1 MKLLISS
8 VVIALKSIAGNKLRN
23 SLTVLGIVLGVFT
36 ISTLLSL
43 AFGVREEVTK
53 QIEDLGSNLIAVV
66 PGKLNA
72 SGGGFNPSA
81 SLGASTLT
89 EKDFDSIEQQLPEI
103 KNLSMAMLVSGT
115 VKVSDKVSSSS
126 LIFAASEKILPNL
139 NTSIESG
146 RFFDNVEIEENSK
159 VVVLGS
165 KVKEM
170 LFVSDNALG
179 KELEIRGHKFQ
190 VIGILKSK
198 ETSSTLFG
206 PNLDDLVIMPITTGW
221 KITDTKQIFRMMMHS
236 PTTEQADEYK
246 SKVKDIILNNH
257 GGEEDFSV
265 VTQEEILGVVGDILD
280 ILTAMIGAIA
290 TLSLVIGGLGVMNIM
305 LVSISERTR
314 EIGIRKAVG
323 ANNAHIMVQFLVEAI
338 VLSFIGGLIGSSLS
352 GIVAVVVS
360 TLSPIKLVFSPF
372 VVLVSIGFSVLVGVI
387 FGVAPALSAARKDP
401 IKAIRSE

>member
-190 VIGILKSK
+190 VIGIRKSK

-246 SKVKDIILNNH
+246 SKVKDIILTNH

-265 VTQEEILGVVGDILD
+265 VTQAEI
-280 ILTAMIGAIA
+280 
-290 TLSLVIGGLGVMNIM
+290 LVIGGLGVMNIM